1 MNLKRLTV
9 IAVAMSCF
17 FAAQSANATFFTG
30 TATVDTNTVPAIGG
44 SAAPTANVQVIN
56 ETTGELYTNQL
67 QAGAPALGDDI
78 RTVGM
83 AVIASY
89 TLNPSGTANPVQ
101 GVGNDTKFM
110 LVAFAIQG
118 KISSIDPVTGTTV
131 TTFTK
136 GGFGIW
142 EENPPKAPPTATS
155 FDIHNPSTWFVSTQ
169 VPNPATLANL
179 TASAGYLAGLAAPDT
194 VLPGAGGANVTFP
207 AATMNQS
214 AANFNNAGQQQGRFL
229 FNTTTDPTAFETA
242 NGTQNK
248 FITSPGIFSVS
259 SQVLDLV
266 AGIPTATDLKGGANS
281 QTVLNVLSN
290 LFLGT
295 DFATSFGGA
304 DTGTNWS
311 PGAGRGDFSAALTVN
326 SYPEGT
332 IPEPSSVVLLATG
345 TILAGL
351 YARRRK
357 NAK

>member
-1 MNLKRLTV
+1 
-9 IAVAMSCF
+9 MSCF

-56 ETTGELYTNQL
+56 ETTGQLYTNQL
-67 QAGAPALGDDI
+67 QSGAPAVGDDV

-83 AVIASY
+83 SVIASY
-89 TLNPSGTANPVQ
+89 TLNPGGTANPVQ
-101 GVGNDTKFM
+101 GVGNDVHFM
-110 LVAFAIQG
+110 VVAFAIQG
-118 KISSIDPVTGTTV
+118 KITSIDPVTGTSV
-131 TTFTK
+131 ATFTK

-142 EENPPKAPPTATS
+142 EEHPPAG
-155 FDIHNPSTWFVSTQ
+155 FNIHNPSTWFVPAQ
-169 VPNPATLANL
+169 NPNPVTTATLLA
-179 TASAGYLAGLAAPDT
+179 TAGYLAGLAPPDT

-214 AANFNNAGQQQGRFL
+214 AANLNNAGQQQGRFL

-248 FITSPGIFSVS
+248 FITSPGIFSVT

-266 AGIPTATDLKGGANS
+266 GGIPTATDLQGGANS
-281 QTVLNVLSN
+281 NTVLNALSTI
-290 LFLGT
+290 FLGT
-295 DFATSFGGA
+295 SFATGFGGA
-304 DTGTNWS
+304 DVGTNWS